1 MSYDLIEITLNRVG
15 EQLPDRHPHSNLVRP
30 IIRQPDDARQRKR
43 QKPDA
48 KPNTEIRPFHT

>member
-15 EQLPDRHPHSNLVRP
+15 EQLPDRHPPSNLVSP
-30 IIRQPDDARQRKR
+30 IIHQPDDARQRKR

-48 KPNTEIRPFHT
+48 KPSR